1 MKLCRSTK
9 PVMVKK
15 HKKNLGKS
23 IIERPNNIK
32 AREKLGHWTIILLS
46 NNDCVLLI
54 ILKRKTRNTI
64 IHKIT

>member
-32 AREKLGHWTIILLS
+32 AREKLGH
-46 NNDCVLLI
+46 
-54 ILKRKTRNTI
+54 
-64 IHKIT
+64 